1 MESPVP
7 NALPRSAIRFLP
19 RRWLRG
25 AHAQTLAG
33 NFLRRPKLLPPSEE
47 RLFEVEPGA
56 QVLCHCH
63 WQSERQKRFTILLVH
78 GLEGS
83 SQSHYVIGTGY
94 KAWQRGWNVVRM
106 NVRNCGGTEKLCP
119 TLYNSGLSGDV
130 RRVATALIEQDGLE
144 AIGLA
149 GFSMGGNQVLK
160 CAGEWG
166 AGAPREVRAIAAVS
180 PACDLAS
187 SADRLHQ
194 PQNRMYEMWFLHG
207 LFQRFRRKARLFPG
221 QYDVELLRKVH
232 SIRQFDDLITARYMG
247 FQSADDYYAQ
257 ASAARFLDRIA
268 IPALVIHSS
277 DDPFVVLRPET
288 EAKLAANPNITY
300 LRSEHGGHCAFLAAP
315 DGYDGRWAEQQ
326 VIEFLAGDIEGTSE
340 KATTPPWRRTAK

>member
-1 MESPVP
+1 MESQVP
-7 NALPRSAIRFLP
+7 NAVLRSSVRFLP
-19 RRWLRG
+19 RRWLCG

-33 NFLRRPKLLPPSEE
+33 NFLPRPNLLPPPEE
-47 RLFEVEPGA
+47 RLFQVEPDA

-63 WQSERQKRFTILLVH
+63 WQSARRAHFTILLIH

-119 TLYNSGLSGDV
+119 TLYTSGLSCDV
-130 RRVATALIEQDGLE
+130 QRVALGLIEQDGLE

-166 AGAPREVRAIAAVS
+166 ASAPPQVRAIAAVS
-180 PACDLAS
+180 PACDLAA
-187 SADRLHQ
+187 SADRLHELR
-194 PQNRMYEMWFLHG
+194 NRTYELWFLQS
-207 LFQRFRRKARLFPG
+207 LFQRFRRKAQLFPG
-221 QYDVELLRKVH
+221 KFDVDLLRKAH
-232 SIRQFDDLITARYMG
+232 SVRQFDHFITARYMG
-247 FQSADDYYAQ
+247 FTSADDYYAK
-257 ASAARFLDRIA
+257 ASAAQFLDRIA
-268 IPALVIHSS
+268 IPALVIHSV

-288 EAKLAANPNITY
+288 EAKLVANPNITY
-300 LRSEHGGHCAFLAAP
+300 MRSKHGGHCAFLAQP

-326 VIEFLAGDIEGTSE
+326 VIEFMAGVQ
-340 KATTPPWRRTAK
+340 A